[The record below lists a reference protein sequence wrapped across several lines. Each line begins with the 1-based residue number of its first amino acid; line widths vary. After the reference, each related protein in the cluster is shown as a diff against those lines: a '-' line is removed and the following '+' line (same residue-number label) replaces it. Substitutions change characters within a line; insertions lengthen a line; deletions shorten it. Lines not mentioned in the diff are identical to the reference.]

1 MDSSPYNQRLNALI
15 IKVFNNGKFIDTSTF
30 LLRVLFRV
38 QKFYLLWS
46 NTNSVPMG
54 KDLLCYSHQLQSS
67 QLSQLKSSEK
77 ANKIMIW
84 CHHVYC
90 AYFQAYSIPR
100 FYSMIR
106 FAVDASDHPK
116 ELFKKVLKNSQLY
129 LEQKHQN
136 KLNYLSQMLDEWM
149 SSDNVFGSAEA
160 VHLKYLV
167 QFIDRFYVSDIC
179 YTNGNVSELYERY
192 EYLMK
197 AINFLKKNH
206 NQFCRITDLLTG
218 PYHLL
223 ELVLQTVIYNDRGGA
238 LVNDVR
244 IGRLCRILQQD
255 TDRTYK
261 KMAYKI
267 VQRCTLL
274 GYYYFYCR
282 YQFAEGIKCMYK
294 GMKIFHRIKNRTKCS
309 WITSHHLD
317 AFCMMLY
324 ISGNF
329 SQCEEVNEQLKLFLA
344 QNNLPKQERY
354 DMFLK
359 KGRKTDMFLTQNIK
373 ERLETM
379 LKNIYNK
386 NCDYKIQKWNK
397 GIIQYIT
404 DDICHNILKNAFR
417 LRQCNYVKCNR
428 KDLKSF
434 KMCKR
439 CKIAFY
445 CTKKHQKLD
454 WNTKHRKYC
463 VAMRERHA
471 NVFFIENID
480 VEV

>member
-1 MDSSPYNQRLNALI
+1 MDSSPYDQRLNLLI
-15 IKVFNNGKFIDTSTF
+15 INVFNSGKFIDTSTF

-46 NTNSVPMG
+46 NKNSVPME
-54 KDLLCYSHQLQSS
+54 KEDFQLQ
-67 QLSQLKSSEK
+67 

-84 CHHVYC
+84 CNHVYC
-90 AYFQAYSIPR
+90 IYFQVYSIPR
-100 FYSMIR
+100 FYSRMIR

-160 VHLKYLV
+160 VHLVYLV
-167 QFIDRFYVSDIC
+167 QFIDRFCNCRY
-179 YTNGNVSELYERY
+179 NHNLSELSERY

-197 AINFLKKNH
+197 AIKFLKKNINH
-206 NQFCRITDLLTG
+206 KQFCRLTEVTG
-218 PYHLL
+218 PYRLL
-223 ELVLQTVIYNDRGGA
+223 EQVLETVIYNDRTAA

-255 TDRTYK
+255 IDMTDMK
-261 KMAYKI
+261 LAYKI
-267 VQRCTLL
+267 LQRCNLF
-274 GYYYFYCR
+274 GHYYFYCR
-282 YQFAEGIKCMYK
+282 YKFAKGIKYMYK
-294 GMKIFHRIKNRTKCS
+294 GMKISHRIKNPTKYS
-309 WITSHHLD
+309 WNTSHHLS

-344 QNNLPKQERY
+344 QNNLPKQEKC
-354 DMFLK
+354 DILLK
-359 KGRKTDMFLTQNIK
+359 KGRKHNMFLTHNIK
-373 ERLETM
+373 ERLTIM
-379 LKNIYNK
+379 VKDIYHKNRDN
-386 NCDYKIQKWNK
+386 KIQKWNK
-397 GIIQYIT
+397 EIIQYIT
-404 DDICHNILKNAFR
+404 EDICHNVLKNAFR